1 MKFEEFIAGAVFHAG
16 PREVT
21 EEEIIDFARR
31 YDPQPFHID
40 RASAAAGRWGGII
53 SSGWM
58 TCGIAMQLAVL
69 HMLADSNSIG
79 SPGVEQL
86 QWENPVRPGDRL
98 RLCATVLT
106 SRISSSG
113 KVGIVRWR
121 WELTNQTGARVLN
134 LIATSFFEVPRFIED
149 PGLVED
155 PVLVEEPGLVELPG
169 ITPTPAAGA

>member
-1 MKFEEFIAGAVFHAG
+1 MKFEQLTAGAVFRAG
-16 PREVT
+16 EHEVT

-40 RASAAAGRWGGII
+40 RALAAASRWGGVI

-58 TCGIAMQLAVL
+58 TCGIAMRLAVDHL
-69 HMLADSNSIG
+69 FEGSNSIG

-98 RLCATVLT
+98 RLCATVLE

-121 WELTNQTGARVLN
+121 WELTNQSGARVLN
-134 LIATSFFEVPRFIED
+134 LVATSFFD
-149 PGLVED
+149 APGVR
-155 PVLVEEPGLVELPG
+155 PLP
-169 ITPTPAAGA
+169 TAGA